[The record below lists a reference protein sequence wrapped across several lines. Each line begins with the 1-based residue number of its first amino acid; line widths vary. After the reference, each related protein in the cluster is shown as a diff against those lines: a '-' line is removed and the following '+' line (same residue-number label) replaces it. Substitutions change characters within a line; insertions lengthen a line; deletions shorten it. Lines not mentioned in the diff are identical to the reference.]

1 MGSLEFENQNQE
13 LYFKCEPSTM
23 DQEGLAHNGGSLC
36 HIINPTVIGVT
47 WGGHSSRGLITPTGA
62 EGFSFPFFLCSLT
75 QKAEQGIFF

>member
-1 MGSLEFENQNQE
+1 MGSIEFENQNQE

-47 WGGHSSRGLITPTGA
+47 WGG
-62 EGFSFPFFLCSLT
+62 SLF
-75 QKAEQGIFF
+75 QGTDHPHWG